1 MPTVLLGAALLAT
14 LGLLLA
20 LRPAGEGKEDLAR
33 EDAATARPLWLLAAL
48 VPLLWSLTAA
58 LLSPP

>member
-1 MPTVLLGAALLAT
+1 MPTVLAAAALLAT

-20 LRPAGEGKEDLAR
+20 LRP
-33 EDAATARPLWLLAAL
+33 DAAKDNGNSDAHAVSARPLWLLAAL